1 MMEEDGVKTTK
12 TRKNRKILSR
22 YYSNV
27 MSQRQISKAN
37 QTKLMNQLHKSLRV
51 DLESN
56 HKTLDNFQQDL
67 QSLGSDFSSHLC
79 HSTEIGSKLSQ
90 LDALRDHLKGVRE
103 QQRAVKECLDKC
115 SILNAE
121 AANSYDGLHGLLLLN
136 VKDSDEQQLP
146 PNSSPHIQHRALNG
160 RISVSSGR
168 PFSCVSTSDM
178 VSLDSHCLDSTGA
191 SADFCNRLNDELI
204 SSAVDDQQ
212 SHHDDGGR
220 SDNSLDSGVVLH
232 LLNVVSDFQGHLARS
247 LLSLSGQGFDGP
259 LLGKLTDLIKGPLR
273 ESRYKCEQQQSQM
286 VDLQNQMLK
295 LSAQLVHDDKQRE
308 FEAATKDQTAI
319 GDRLVNSLAG
329 IRFRN
334 SKNDAKDDSG
344 HNSSTLSSFDQA
356 VASSEKLTA
365 LNDQTDAALLAVQN
379 ALYNEQLPL
388 ILLDHLRE
396 LKRFFTLGL
405 DTLNQVCPDDQLDL
419 MKKVLKKRRSLNS
432 ISAKKDSVVN
442 GHQTISGS
450 VRRQSQASVD
460 AKNSQLQMLQ
470 QQSVNSI
477 GYESVKLNYAPKPPP
492 LPSKP
497 ATLGPSSGFVKAQA
511 PQQKQ
516 FIVPPPSAPPRFVP
530 PSPPQSDPPSKMNEV
545 NLTAVEI
552 EGLSLEDASIVRL
565 MSSLD
570 IDLIQYLCIQSSN
583 GNQLSP
589 ASVKHLN
596 SSLKIMDELK
606 MLDLFIVQFLNKYLH
621 LVFKRESVKCPAL
634 TEESGFMQLDGDASG
649 LPLVVLKQYFVV
661 TCRHYCQK
669 VISLSLTEIQNYLNS
684 SQSFDLDVLVEKI
697 VRIIIQNKG
706 LLPKSV
712 RFIVE
717 QFIKEQGCES
727 GDGCYVVESFII
739 QRLIAP
745 LFEDPVQF
753 GVSGLPWDQSWQVH
767 QLYCAMHRDSLR
779 MSSPASRVISRAGS
793 VAFDQQDQYTELKDA
808 FVQLAQA
815 LRHIGK
821 LYVHVNVDHPAELEG
836 DASKCYVIA
845 SKVYSKMGT
854 QIEDFMDYFKA
865 TQSIHI
871 SAPSPQMSFA
881 DSMSMML
888 LTQELDILK
897 DDYLLGSQ
905 WHSFLK
911 SLLSKYSQDTAKVV
925 QYSAAH
931 YLESKCSEKVK
942 TPPAMFEE
950 SFGNGAN
957 GGDMQTWNQ
966 NAKTLTVPVTPRMH
980 GKKLTEV
987 RSNLLKKVERWS
999 QVSKSKSHSSL
1010 APDSDSDSD

>member
-22 YYSNV
+22 YYSNM

-56 HKTLDNFQQDL
+56 DKTLDNFQQDL
-67 QSLGSDFSSHLC
+67 QSLGSDFSFHLC

-90 LDALRDHLKGVRE
+90 LDALRDHLKSVRE

-146 PNSSPHIQHRALNG
+146 PNSSPHLQYRALNG
-160 RISVSSGR
+160 RMSVSSGR

-178 VSLDSHCLDSTGA
+178 VSLDSHCLDSVGA

-204 SSAVDDQQ
+204 SSAVDDQ
-212 SHHDDGGR
+212 SLIDGR
-220 SDNSLDSGVVLH
+220 SDKSLDSGVVLH

-273 ESRYKCEQQQSQM
+273 DSRYKCEQQQSQM

-334 SKNDAKDDSG
+334 SKNDVKDDSG
-344 HNSSTLSSFDQA
+344 HNSSTLSSFDSA
-356 VASSEKLTA
+356 MMSSEKLKA

-405 DTLNQVCPDDQLDL
+405 DTLNQVCPDEQLDL

-432 ISAKKDSVVN
+432 ISVKKDNVVN
-442 GHQTISGS
+442 GHQNISGS
-450 VRRQSQASVD
+450 VRRESQASVNV
-460 AKNSQLQMLQ
+460 KNSQQQQILQ
-470 QQSVNSI
+470 QQPENSV

-492 LPSKP
+492 LPTKP
-497 ATLGPSSGFVKAQA
+497 ATLGPSSSFVKAQA

-516 FIVPPPSAPPRFVP
+516 LIVPPLSSPPRFVP
-530 PSPPQSDPPSKMNEV
+530 PSPPQSDPPAKVNEV
-545 NLTAVEI
+545 NLASVEI
-552 EGLSLEDASIVRL
+552 DGLSLENASLVKL
-565 MSSLD
+565 MSSPD
-570 IDLIQYLCIQSSN
+570 IDLIQYLCIQPSD

-589 ASVKHLN
+589 TSVKHIN

-606 MLDLFIVQFLNKYLH
+606 MLDLFMVQFLKKYRH
-621 LVFKRESVKCPAL
+621 LVFQQGENVKCPSFN
-634 TEESGFMQLDGDASG
+634 EVSGYMQLDGDANG
-649 LPLVVLKQYFVV
+649 LPLVVLKQFFIV

-669 VISLSLTEIQNYLNS
+669 VISLSFAEIQNYLNS
-684 SQSFDLDVLVEKI
+684 FQPFDLDVLVEKI

-717 QFIKEQGCES
+717 QYIKEQDCES
-727 GDGCYVVESFII
+727 VDACSVVESLII

-767 QLYCAMHRDSLR
+767 KLYCAMHRDALR
-779 MSSPASRVISRAGS
+779 MSSPASRVLSRAGS

-808 FVQLAQA
+808 FMDVAQV

-821 LYVHVNVDHPAELEG
+821 LYLHGNADYSLNTED
-836 DASKCYVIA
+836 DASKCSATA
-845 SKVYSKMGT
+845 SKVYSRLGT
-854 QIEDFMDYFKA
+854 QIKDYMDYFKSA
-865 TQSIHI
+865 QSVHS
-871 SAPSPQMSFA
+871 SAPSPQLSIA

-888 LTQELDILK
+888 LTQELDIMK
-897 DDYLLGSQ
+897 DDYLLGSR

-911 SLLSKYSQDTAKVV
+911 DLLSKYRQDAGKIVL
-925 QYSAAH
+925 YSAAH
-931 YLESKCSEKVK
+931 HLESICSENVK
-942 TPPAMFEE
+942 TSPTMFEE
-950 SFGNGAN
+950 SFGNDAN

-966 NAKTLTVPVTPRMH
+966 NAKTLTVPTTPRMQ

-987 RSNLLKKVERWS
+987 RSNLLRKVERWS
-999 QVSKSKSHSSL
+999 QVSKSKSNSSL
-1010 APDSDSDSD
+1010 ALDSDSDSD